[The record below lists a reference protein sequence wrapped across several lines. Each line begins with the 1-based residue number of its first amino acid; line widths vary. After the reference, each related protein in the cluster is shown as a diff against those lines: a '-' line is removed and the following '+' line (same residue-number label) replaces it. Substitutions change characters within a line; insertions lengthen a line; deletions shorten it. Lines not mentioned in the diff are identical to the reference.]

1 MIWKEKIELE
11 LNEILT
17 ILFRTLICFILLIVS
32 MKIMGK
38 REIGQ
43 LSLFDFLIILIIAD
57 VIIIGI
63 ENYSKSVL
71 IFLIP
76 LFILVF
82 SQKII
87 AIIDLKVPKIR
98 KAFDGKEELIIIK
111 GKLNIEAM
119 KKEKYNMSDLYSQ
132 LREKSIRSL
141 EEVEYA
147 VLETNGNLSV
157 FTYKE
162 NINVFPLPII
172 VSGEIEE
179 ENLKYINKSKKW
191 VTEQIQK
198 QGIKNIKDIYGA
210 SFIDNNLKF
219 VKKE

>member
-1 MIWKEKIELE
+1 ME

-82 SQKII
+82 SQKLI

-132 LREKSIRSL
+132 LRDKSIRSL

-191 VTEQIQK
+191 VTEQLKK

-210 SFIDNNLKF
+210 SFIDNDLKI

>member
-1 MIWKEKIELE
+1 MIRKEKIELE

-32 MKIMGK
+32 MRIMGK

-82 SQKII
+82 SQKLI

-191 VTEQIQK
+191 VTEQLKK

-210 SFIDNNLKF
+210 SFIDNNLKI

>member
-1 MIWKEKIELE
+1 ME

-191 VTEQIQK
+191 VTEQLKK

-210 SFIDNNLKF
+210 SFIDNNLKI

>member
-1 MIWKEKIELE
+1 
-11 LNEILT
+11 
-17 ILFRTLICFILLIVS
+17 

-141 EEVEYA
+141 DEVEYA

-191 VTEQIQK
+191 VTEQLKK

>member
-1 MIWKEKIELE
+1 ME

-82 SQKII
+82 SQKLI

-191 VTEQIQK
+191 VTEQLKK

-210 SFIDNNLKF
+210 SFIDNDLKI

>member
-1 MIWKEKIELE
+1 ME

-141 EEVEYA
+141 DEVEYA

-191 VTEQIQK
+191 VTEQLKK

>member
-1 MIWKEKIELE
+1 ME

-82 SQKII
+82 SQKLI
-87 AIIDLKVPKIR
+87 AIIDLKIPKIR

-191 VTEQIQK
+191 VTEQLKK

-210 SFIDNNLKF
+210 SFIDNNLKI

>member
-1 MIWKEKIELE
+1 MIRKEKIELE

-17 ILFRTLICFILLIVS
+17 ILLRTLICFVLLIVS

-57 VIIIGI
+57 IIIIGI
-63 ENYSKSVL
+63 ENYKDSVL

-76 LFILVF
+76 LIILVF
-82 SQKII
+82 SQKLI
-87 AIIDLKVPKIR
+87 AIIDLKIPKIR
-98 KAFDGKEELIIIK
+98 KAFDGKEELIIIN
-111 GKLNIEAM
+111 GKLNISAM

-162 NINVFPLPII
+162 NLNVFPLPII
-172 VSGEIEE
+172 ISGEIAE

-191 VTEQIQK
+191 VIDQVQK

-210 SFIDNNLKF
+210 SFIDNNLKIEI
-219 VKKE
+219 KE

>member
-1 MIWKEKIELE
+1 MIRKEKIELE

-141 EEVEYA
+141 DEVEYA

-191 VTEQIQK
+191 VTEQLKK